1 MMGETLRDELR
12 ERELFPHQVEFIET
26 VLGSGSGRRLLLA
39 DAVGLGKTRACVALV
54 WAWSRLHGRQPR
66 ALILAPRALLPM
78 WQASLANFEV
88 DADIVDAAKFRH
100 IEARTPAGQN
110 PWTSVDIVITTVDFL
125 KRHDRVRTLLEVS
138 WDLVIVDEAH
148 LYTGGSQAGEVL
160 RALWDA
166 DEVDLMVAASA
177 TPSGRLDDLVA
188 SASHNVRILR
198 RSATDL
204 VDWEGRPILGTKAS
218 QVVEIVR
225 LQLTAREHDLLEVTR
240 SLLQR
245 SATEDPSRQFLIR
258 TYVQAAQSSLF
269 TFENLLR
276 RALLRADRQEFTSVV
291 NSQFAAP
298 EVDDYQDMP
307 EATVSS
313 PLSRE
318 DLLHLIEL
326 IDLIEVDTKWSACA
340 QVLQTRLP
348 EYGGSAVIFCDFA
361 YTAQYV
367 AGLVSKTGTP
377 VELLMAARPAE
388 ERHHALQSFQQNGGV
403 LVLTSA
409 AAEGVAL
416 AYVKL
421 CIHYDLPWDSA
432 VLAQRLGRIHRIGVR
447 PGPVRHVLF
456 ADEVLL
462 PEPLVKMLFSLDED
476 AAARTPAEVLS
487 EFLGTP

>member
-1 MMGETLRDELR
+1 
-12 ERELFPHQVEFIET
+12 
-26 VLGSGSGRRLLLA
+26 
-39 DAVGLGKTRACVALV
+39 
-54 WAWSRLHGRQPR
+54 
-66 ALILAPRALLPM
+66 
-78 WQASLANFEV
+78 
-88 DADIVDAAKFRH
+88 
-100 IEARTPAGQN
+100 
-110 PWTSVDIVITTVDFL
+110 
-125 KRHDRVRTLLEVS
+125 
-138 WDLVIVDEAH
+138 
-148 LYTGGSQAGEVL
+148 
-160 RALWDA
+160 
-166 DEVDLMVAASA
+166 
-177 TPSGRLDDLVA
+177 
-188 SASHNVRILR
+188 
-198 RSATDL
+198 
-204 VDWEGRPILGTKAS
+204 
-218 QVVEIVR
+218 
-225 LQLTAREHDLLEVTR
+225 
-240 SLLQR
+240 
-245 SATEDPSRQFLIR
+245 
-258 TYVQAAQSSLF
+258 VQAAQSSLF

-307 EATVSS
+307 EATLSS

-340 QVLQTRLP
+340 QVLQARLS
-348 EYGGSAVIFCDFA
+348 EEGGSAVIFCDFA

-377 VELLMAARPAE
+377 VELLMATKSAE
-388 ERHHALQSFQQNGGV
+388 ERDHALQSFQQNGGV

-421 CIHYDLPWDSA
+421 CVHYDLPWDST
-432 VLAQRLGRIHRIGVR
+432 VLAQRLGRIHRIGAG

-462 PEPLVKMLFSLDED
+462 PEPLARMLFSLDED

-487 EFLGTP
+487 ESLGTP

>member
-1 MMGETLRDELR
+1 MMGETLHDELR
-12 ERELFPHQVEFIET
+12 DRGLFPHQVEFIET
-26 VLGSGSGRRLLLA
+26 VLGSGSGCRLLLA

-66 ALILAPRALLPM
+66 TLILAPRALLPM

-88 DADIVDAAKFRH
+88 FADTVDAARFRH
-100 IEARTPAGQN
+100 VEARTPAGQN
-110 PWTSVDIVITTVDFL
+110 PWTSLEIVITTVDFL

-148 LYTGGSQAGEVL
+148 LYTGPSQAGEVL

-166 DEVDLMVAASA
+166 DKVDVMVAASA

-188 SASHNVRILR
+188 SAGDTVRVLR

-204 VDWEGRPILGTKAS
+204 VDWEGRPILGAEAS

-225 LQLTAREHDLLEVTR
+225 LQLTARERDLLEVTR

-245 SATEDPSRQFLIR
+245 SAIEDPSRRFLIR
-258 TYVQAAQSSLF
+258 AYVQAAQSSLF

-307 EATVSS
+307 KATLSS

-340 QVLQTRLP
+340 QVLQARLS
-348 EYGGSAVIFCDFA
+348 EDGGSAVIFCDFA

-367 AGLVSKTGTP
+367 ADLVSKTGTP
-377 VELLMAARPAE
+377 VELLTAAKSAE
-388 ERHHALQSFQQNGGV
+388 ERDHALQSFQQNGGV

-416 AYVKL
+416 SYVKL
-421 CIHYDLPWDSA
+421 CVHYDLPWDSA
-432 VLAQRLGRIHRIGVR
+432 VLAQRLGRIHRIGAG

-462 PEPLVKMLFSLDED
+462 PEPLARMLFSLDEE
-476 AAARTPAEVLS
+476 AATRTPAEVLS
-487 EFLGTP
+487 ESLGTP

>member
-1 MMGETLRDELR
+1 MMGGTLQDELR
-12 ERELFPHQVEFIET
+12 ERELLPHQAEFILT
-26 VLGSGSGRRLLLA
+26 ALGSGSGSRLLLA

-54 WAWSRLHGRQPR
+54 WAWSRLRGRQPR
-66 ALILAPRALLPM
+66 TLILAPRALLPM
-78 WQASLANFEV
+78 WHESLADFEV

-100 IEARTPAGQN
+100 VEARTPAAQN
-110 PWTSVDIVITTVDFL
+110 PWTSLDTVITTVDFL
-125 KRHDRVRTLLEVS
+125 KRHDRLRTLLKVF

-148 LYTGGSQAGEVL
+148 LGTGASQAGEVL
-160 RALWDA
+160 RALWDS
-166 DEVDLMVAASA
+166 DEVDVMVAASA

-188 SASHNVRILR
+188 ATGRTVHVLR

-204 VDWEGRPILGTKAS
+204 VDWEGRPILGGEAS

-225 LQLTAREHDLLEVTR
+225 LQLTPQEHHLLEVTR

-245 SATEDPSRQFLIR
+245 SAIEDPSRRLLVRF
-258 TYVQAAQSSLF
+258 YVRAAASSLF
-269 TFENLLR
+269 MFENLLR
-276 RALLRADRQEFTSVV
+276 RALVRADRQELTSVV
-291 NSQFAAP
+291 NSQFAAL

-307 EATVSS
+307 EATLSS

-326 IDLIEVDTKWSACA
+326 IDMIEVDTKWSACSK
-340 QVLQTRLP
+340 VLQARLS
-348 EYGGSAVIFCDFA
+348 EGGGSAVIFCDFA

-377 VELLMAARPAE
+377 VQLLMAAKPAE
-388 ERHHALQSFQQNGGV
+388 ERDHAVQSFQQNGGV

-409 AAEGVAL
+409 AAEGVSL

-421 CIHYDLPWDSA
+421 CVHYDLPWDWT
-432 VLAQRLGRIHRIGVR
+432 VLARRLGRIHRIGAG

-476 AAARTPAEVLS
+476 AAARTPAEVLT